1 MHIGKMEKNEIQKK
15 RINEADYIDI
25 TVFIRAFL
33 RLARRYILLVC
44 PIIVCLTACINLL
57 SRVLVKEQ
65 YVTEASFVIGVTLL
79 DDYSYNY
86 NLPAIRDDYVVQ
98 MSEAF
103 KAVIKSEYMYYL
115 LEEELGRDITGE
127 IYWENA
133 YGTNM
138 GGVYVISDSMENA
151 ELLRDTVIAC
161 LPKALFT
168 TLGDIEL
175 KVLEKS
181 ERTEVLHE
189 NLKSPLIWG
198 GGGVIGGIFVY
209 LGIIFLL
216 TLWRHDIETTED
228 MLKIT
233 DLPCLGKMPD
243 FRNGYERSFS
253 EFRKQLANVI
263 EQQQVKTILF
273 TGGYKKRGQTELLN
287 KLNNICLSHGEKV
300 LCINMD
306 LSKAPKTGEQIQK
319 ELNQHIKKAMKK
331 ADLVIINGPGYEQTF
346 ELLTIADCVDGIVYI
361 VKAGYD
367 QMENTKEAIDT
378 LGFAKAD
385 FMGYVI
391 TA

>member
-361 VKAGYD
+361 VKSGYD
-367 QMENTKEAIDT
+367 QRENVEEAIFS
-378 LGFAKAD
+378 LGFTQAKLL
-385 FMGYVI
+385 GYVM
-391 TA
+391 AD